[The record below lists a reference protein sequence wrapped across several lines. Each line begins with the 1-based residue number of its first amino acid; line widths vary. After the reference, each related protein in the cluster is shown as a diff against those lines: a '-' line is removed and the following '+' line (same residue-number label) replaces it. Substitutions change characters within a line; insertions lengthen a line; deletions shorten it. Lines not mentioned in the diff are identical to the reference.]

1 MKEAL
6 ELIHQYAPVGGMV
19 MDLFAGTCV
28 TAMATLRLN
37 RRCVCVER
45 DLNVVPAA
53 VVRLEQW
60 YRWLKSCAL
69 LVSCGNQ
76 SP

>member
-37 RRCVCVER
+37 RKCVCVER
-45 DLNVVPAA
+45 DQNVVTQLSS
-53 VVRLEQW
+53 V
-60 YRWLKSCAL
+60 YSN
-69 LVSCGNQ
+69 GTGG
-76 SP
+76 